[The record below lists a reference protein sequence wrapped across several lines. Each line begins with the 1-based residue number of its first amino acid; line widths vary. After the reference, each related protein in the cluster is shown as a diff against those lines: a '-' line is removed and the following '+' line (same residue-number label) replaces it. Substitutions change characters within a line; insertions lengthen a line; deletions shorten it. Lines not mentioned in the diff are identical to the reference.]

1 MPPDFLSKIKP
12 MSIFNHFH
20 HINLTNDQRN
30 ALEKLQAFLE
40 SDERVFILQ
49 GYAGSGKTTLLKG
62 FVEYLQ
68 SLEKKYQLMAP
79 TGRAAKVINQ
89 RTGFNSTT
97 IHKGIYSFE
106 ELQEIKQSE
115 DENDVSFLYQYKIRN
130 NPDVHD
136 SILIVDEASM
146 LSDILSQGEFFRFG
160 SGHLLKDLF
169 SYARIQERSIK
180 SKVIF
185 VGDPAQ
191 LPPIGMAFSPALEHD
206 YINETYG
213 VSASIAEL
221 KEVKRQDSKN
231 GILHSAT
238 KIRKCLTSGY
248 FNDFDLRENKQDIF
262 NPAYQDYL
270 ETYKSQQD
278 QKIIICY
285 KNKTALDLNRAIR
298 SDKFGDDLPIQPSDK
313 VIIGGNNYRLGI
325 MNGEFAIVSEASP
338 SVESREV
345 RFYEKAGKRQS
356 VKLTWRSI
364 SLVLPDENNQ
374 PKTINGFI
382 LENYLYGDNYLKP
395 KEQRALYVD
404 FKNRHQGLKK
414 GTEEFKE
421 AIINDKYFNCILIK
435 YGYAVTCHKAQGGEW
450 ANAFVFWDRGT
461 TANFNF
467 YESEHNVTHK
477 TNPDFYRWAYT
488 AVTRASKKLFCIN
501 PPYFSSF
508 SGLNF
513 IDGNVQQAFNELTG
527 QLNPA
532 AEININDVLP
542 ELKKFGLDDAPL
554 SIQDHFIHR
563 WNCLKQQYIDI
574 VGWERKGYEIWYLF
588 SRESQTAALKYWIN
602 GKNYFTGKFQKL
614 PTQTNSNEL
623 FENIL
628 GILDGDT
635 PVVVNR
641 DNAEGILTK
650 IEFDIAIEEEK
661 PFLKTLF
668 DLIEK
673 SLSDNEAI
681 TNIQHLE
688 YRERYTIE
696 YNTRSC
702 VIDFEYD
709 KAGFF
714 GRVLPLANRCESTE
728 LLAEVK
734 NLVTKINDGHYVI

>member
-1 MPPDFLSKIKP
+1 MT
-12 MSIFNHFH
+12 IFNHFH

-30 ALEKLQAFLE
+30 ALEKLHAFLE
-40 SDERVFILQ
+40 SDERIFILQ

-62 FVEYLQ
+62 FVQYLQ
-68 SLEKKYQLMAP
+68 SFEKRYQLMAP

-89 RTGFNSTT
+89 MTGFESTT
-97 IHKGIYSFE
+97 IHKGIYSYE
-106 ELQEIKQSE
+106 ELKEIKKSE

-130 NPDVHD
+130 NPQLHD
-136 SILIVDEASM
+136 SVLIVDEASM
-146 LSDILSQGEFFRFG
+146 VSDILNEGEFFRFG

-169 SYARIQERSIK
+169 SYARIQETNIK
-180 SKVIF
+180 SKVVF

-191 LPPIGMAFSPALEHD
+191 LPPIGMNFSPALKPD
-206 YINETYG
+206 YINKTYG
-213 VSASIAEL
+213 VSASVAEL

-231 GILHSAT
+231 GILLSAT

-262 NPAYQDYL
+262 NPPYSDYL

-298 SDKFGDDLPIQPSDK
+298 SDKFGDDLHIQASDT

-325 MNGEFAIVSEASP
+325 MNGEFAVVSESSP

-345 RFYEKAGKRQS
+345 RFYEKGGKRQS

-395 KEQRALYVD
+395 EEQKALYID
-404 FKNRHQGLKK
+404 FKNRHPQLKI
-414 GTEEFKE
+414 GTEEFKD
-421 AIINDKYFNCILIK
+421 AIIDDKYFNCILLK

-461 TANFNF
+461 KDNFNF
-467 YESEHNVTHK
+467 YESEHNLSGK

-488 AVTRASKKLFCIN
+488 AVTRASSRLFCIN

-508 SGLNF
+508 SGMNF
-513 IDGNVQQAFNELTG
+513 IDVHVQQAFNELIG
-527 QLNPA
+527 QANQA

-574 VGWERKGYEIWYLF
+574 VSWERKGYEIWYLF
-588 SRESQTAALKYWIN
+588 SRESQTASLKYWVN
-602 GKNYFTGKFQKL
+602 GKNVFRPGFQRL
-614 PTQTNSNEL
+614 PAYTNSDEF
-623 FENIL
+623 FEI
-628 GILDGDT
+628 ITKTIEKAT
-635 PVVVNR
+635 PIVVNR
-641 DNAEGILTK
+641 NNSEGILTQ
-650 IEFDIAIEEEK
+650 IEFDFKIEEEK
-661 PFLKTLF
+661 PFLKSLF
-668 DLIEK
+668 DQL
-673 SLSDNEAI
+673 SNGLSDDCSVLDI
-681 TNIQHLE
+681 KHLE
-688 YRERYTIE
+688 WKDRYTISKNG
-696 YNTRSC
+696 YDC

-714 GRVLPLANRCESTE
+714 GRVLPIAKRCESAE
-728 LLAEVK
+728 LLTKVK
-734 NLVTKINDGHYVI
+734 NLVTKIKEGQYVI